1 MPSPFLLVDQ
11 VGTQN
16 GMSAVSDTNP
26 LPQNRTSEYPIGA
39 TPLIAASGNVAANSA
54 VATLAGVAGKTT
66 YITGFSVTG
75 AGATVGLVVGVTVT
89 GLIGGVTATYNL
101 AAVAGALLSNA
112 PLMIQ
117 FIKPI
122 PASATNTSIVVTV
135 PSLGLGNTNSSVV
148 AHGYQQ

>member
-1 MPSPFLLVDQ
+1 MPNALLLVDQ
-11 VGTQN
+11 VGTQS
-16 GMSAVSDTNP
+16 GTSPISELNP

-39 TPLIAASGNVAANSA
+39 TPLIASSGNVAASA
-54 VATLAGVAGKTT
+54 ATATLPGVAGKTT
-66 YITGFSVTG
+66 FITGFSVTG
-75 AGATVGLVVGVTVT
+75 AGATAGSIVSVTAT

-101 AAVAGALLSNA
+101 AVVAGVLLGNV
-112 PLMIQ
+112 PLVIQ

-122 PASATNTSIVVTV
+122 PANAINTAIVVTV